1 MPGRLACIATCVLLL
16 GCAKPEDSSFAVQA
30 ARRGGD
36 CEAIAAGTA
45 LDAYGHSVGPA
56 TDIYKIE
63 YARCMA
69 RRQNPNDPRPDTT
82 AGR

>member
-1 MPGRLACIATCVLLL
+1 MKRLACLVTALLL
-16 GCAKPEDSSFAVQA
+16 SDCAKPEDSSFAAQA

-36 CEAIAAGTA
+36 CEAVAAGTA

-56 TDIYKIE
+56 TDIYKIA

-69 RRQNPNDPRPDTT
+69 QQRQQAED
-82 AGR
+82 ASKAK

>member
-1 MPGRLACIATCVLLL
+1 MAKYILILAVLLA

-69 RRQNPNDPRPDTT
+69 RQRQQAED
-82 AGR
+82 ASKAK

>member
-1 MPGRLACIATCVLLL
+1 MKRLACLVTVLLL
-16 GCAKPEDSSFAVQA
+16 SGCAKPEDSSFAAQA

-36 CEAIAAGTA
+36 CEAVAAGTA

-63 YARCMA
+63 YQRCMA
-69 RRQNPNDPRPDTT
+69 RQRSQAEASKPRPD
-82 AGR
+82 

>member
-1 MPGRLACIATCVLLL
+1 MTLRHLACFMIGILLW
-16 GCAKPEDSSFAVQA
+16 GCAKPEDSSFAAQA
-30 ARRGGD
+30 VKRGGD

-63 YARCMA
+63 YARCMD
-69 RRQNPNDPRPDTT
+69 RRRANMAQPSKD
-82 AGR
+82 AGN

>member
-1 MPGRLACIATCVLLL
+1 MARLACIICAVLL
-16 GCAKPEDSSFAVQA
+16 GCARPEDSSFAAQA
-30 ARRGGD
+30 MRRGGD

-56 TDIYKIE
+56 TDIYKIA

-69 RRQNPNDPRPDTT
+69 GRQQQTEDAAKAP
-82 AGR
+82 